1 MNGAKIFLMASSPT
15 DTPLMQQWREIKA
28 RHPDSLIFFRV
39 GDFYE
44 MFFEDAETGAKL
56 LDITLTS
63 RNNGSSRAP
72 LAGIPVHA
80 LDAYLQKLVRL
91 GRRVAICEQV
101 EDPALAKGIVR
112 REVVETISPG
122 TALADGLLDIRRNNF
137 LVAVA
142 GDPVPGGRV
151 AIATADLSTGELR
164 IQSTPAAS
172 LVDTLGQI
180 EPAELLA
187 PRSWELI
194 LQGVPG
200 FPPVTYRADWLFEA
214 ASAREAT
221 CRHFGVHT
229 LDGFGVPD
237 NDAIVSA
244 LGALIGYL
252 NDTQPRV
259 AGVLSPPRFRAEGS
273 SMPID
278 EMTRRNLELVEPL
291 VGGGDGRTLLDVI
304 DRTLTPMGA
313 RLLRQWVLA
322 PLLDA
327 GGIRGRLDA
336 VEELSEAADVRRE
349 VRGKLRGIRD
359 LERLA
364 VKVASGRCTPRDLL
378 SLATSVAAVPGVLDE
393 LSSGDTPLT
402 AEMVGEVDPLA
413 DLVDLVGSAISPEAP
428 VSVAD
433 GGVVQP
439 GYNAE
444 LDELRSVREGAVD
457 WIARLQTEER
467 QRTGIGS
474 LKVGFNKV
482 FGYYLEVSRASADRV
497 PSHYQRRQ
505 TLSNAERYVTP
516 ELKEWE
522 EKVLGADEK
531 IAILET
537 ALFDEIRSTAGSFT
551 PRLQHLA
558 GQVALVDVLSGL
570 AEFAIRSG
578 YVKPTIT
585 EDYALNIR
593 SGRHPVVEMM
603 MPREEFIPNDI
614 LLDEGQRVIILT
626 GPNMAGKST
635 VLRQIGLIVLLAQ
648 IGSFVPAAEATVGI
662 ADRIFTRVGA
672 SDNLVRGR
680 STFMV
685 EMTETGAILNAA
697 TDRSL
702 ILLDEIGRGTSTWD
716 GLSVATAVTEH
727 IHDRIG
733 AKTVFA
739 THYHELTE
747 LSERLEGTSN
757 YSVAVKEEGESI
769 VFIRSL
775 VRGGADR
782 SYGVEVARLAGLPTD
797 VIHRARVV
805 LAQLEKRDGNKP
817 ARPIF
822 PPADASQLGLFSAA
836 EHPIVER
843 LRSLDP
849 NQLTPIQALAL
860 LAELKDQ
867 ASS

>member
-1 MNGAKIFLMASSPT
+1 MESSPT

-28 RHPDSLIFFRV
+28 RHPDSLVFFRV

-44 MFFEDAETGAKL
+44 MFYEDAEAGAKL

-80 LDAYLQKLVRL
+80 LDGYLQKLVRL
-91 GRRVAICEQV
+91 GKRVAICEQV

-122 TALADGLLDIRRNNF
+122 TALADGLLDVRRNNF
-137 LVAVA
+137 LVAIA
-142 GDPVPGGRV
+142 GDPGEGGRI

-164 IQSTPAAS
+164 VESTPADSMIDA
-172 LVDTLGQI
+172 LGRI
-180 EPAELLA
+180 EPAELVA

-194 LQGVPG
+194 LEGTSG
-200 FPPVTYRADWLFEA
+200 FPPITYRPDWLFEA
-214 ASAREAT
+214 APARDLVR
-221 CRHFGVHT
+221 RHFGVHS
-229 LDGFGVPD
+229 LDGFGIPD
-237 NDAIVSA
+237 DDALISA
-244 LGALIGYL
+244 LGAAVGYL

-259 AGVLSPPRFRAEGS
+259 AGVLSPPRYRAEGTA
-273 SMPID
+273 MPID
-278 EMTRRNLELVEPL
+278 EMTRRNLELVESL
-291 VGGGDGRTLLDVI
+291 AGSGGGRTLLDVV

-322 PLLDA
+322 PLLDPGA
-327 GGIRGRLDA
+327 IQSRLDV
-336 VEELSEAADVRRE
+336 VEEIKEEADVRRAT
-349 VRGKLRGIRD
+349 RQQLREIRD

-364 VKVASGRCTPRDLL
+364 VKVASGRCTPRDLIA
-378 SLATSVAAVPGVLDE
+378 LATSIAAVPGLLEE
-393 LSSGDTPLT
+393 LSNDSAPLLLKLVGD
-402 AEMVGEVDPLA
+402 VDPLA
-413 DLVDLVGSAISPEAP
+413 DLVGLITSAISPDAP
-428 VSVAD
+428 VAIAD
-433 GGVVQP
+433 GGVIQT
-439 GYNAE
+439 GFNAE
-444 LDELRSVREGAVD
+444 LDELRSTREGAVD
-457 WIARLQTEER
+457 WIARLQAQER
-467 QRTGIGS
+467 ERTGINS
-474 LKVGFNKV
+474 LKVGFNRV

-497 PSHYQRRQ
+497 PDHFQRRQ
-505 TLSNAERYVTP
+505 TLSNAERYITP

-531 IAILET
+531 IVSLEST
-537 ALFDEIRSTAGSFT
+537 IFDEIRSTASSFI
-551 PRLQHLA
+551 PGIQRLA
-558 GQVALVDVLSGL
+558 GQVALIDVLTGL
-570 AEFAIRSG
+570 AELAVRAD
-578 YVKPTIT
+578 YVKPTISNEYGLT
-585 EDYALNIR
+585 IR
-593 SGRHPVVEMM
+593 RGRHPVVETM
-603 MPREEFIPNDI
+603 MPREDFIPNDVR
-614 LLDEGQRVIILT
+614 LDEEQRVIVLT

-635 VLRQIGLIVLLAQ
+635 VLRQIGLIVLLTQ
-648 IGSFVPAAEATVGI
+648 IGSFVPAAEATVGV

-716 GLSVATAVTEH
+716 GLSVATAVTEF

-733 AKTVFA
+733 ARTVFA

-747 LSERLEGTSN
+747 LSGRLEGTVN

-769 VFIRSL
+769 IFIRSL
-775 VRGGADR
+775 VHGGADR
-782 SYGVEVARLAGLPTD
+782 SYGVEVARLAGLPAE
-797 VIHRARVV
+797 VIQRARTL
-805 LAQLEKRDGNKP
+805 LAELEQRGREGSGR
-817 ARPIF
+817 ARSA
-822 PPADASQLGLFSAA
+822 PPPPDASQLGLFPAG

-843 LRSLDP
+843 LRTLDP

-867 ASS
+867 AGSQPE